1 MTKSAGT
8 VTARRANLER
18 VQFTIAKTPYSSPA
32 ARLLC
37 EEVQAEYVVR
47 YGSGDM
53 TEMSDADFEPP
64 NGEFLVVFDEAGE
77 PVGCGGWRAHGDGD
91 AEMKRVYVR
100 AAARRQGLAKR
111 IVAAVEE
118 SAAAAGRKRVIL
130 ETGPRQP
137 EAVAMYG
144 LLGYTPVDAF
154 GYYSAEDGSIHLGK
168 ELGTDLP

>member
-1 MTKSAGT
+1 MT
-8 VTARRANLER
+8 
-18 VQFTIAKTPYSSPA
+18 FTIARTPYSSPA

-37 EEVQAEYVVR
+37 DEVQAEYVVR

-53 TEMSDADFEPP
+53 TEMTDADFEAP
-64 NGEFLVVFDEAGE
+64 NGDFLVVYDESGD
-77 PVGCGGWRAHGDGD
+77 PVGCGGWRAHGPD

-100 AAARRQGLAKR
+100 ESARRQGLAKR

-118 SAAAAGRKRVIL
+118 SAAAAGRKRLIL

-137 EAVAMYG
+137 EAVAMYA
-144 LLGYTPVDAF
+144 LLGYAPVDAF

-168 ELGTDLP
+168 ELATDLPH